1 VKNTFFKKIV
11 SDLQSKQEKLQC
23 DTSLVLLPFD
33 ICFKNREMFLTLS
46 RLSLWLLKLNRHFV
60 KKNMKISNI
69 FISNGGKKK
78 T

>member
-1 VKNTFFKKIV
+1 
-11 SDLQSKQEKLQC
+11 
-23 DTSLVLLPFD
+23 VLLPFD